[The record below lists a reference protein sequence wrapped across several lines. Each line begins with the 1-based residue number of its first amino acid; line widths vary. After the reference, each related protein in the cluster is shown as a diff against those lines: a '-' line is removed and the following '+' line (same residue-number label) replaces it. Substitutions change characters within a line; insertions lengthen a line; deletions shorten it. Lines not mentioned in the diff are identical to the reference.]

1 MELTTSNTD
10 AGMAEAE
17 SNAASVLGRLPNP
30 LLRLDD
36 RGLYCERGG
45 FHIDPW
51 LPVENAVITHAH
63 GDHARAGSKKSFCA
77 NEGLPVMQH
86 RLGVNEPIQG
96 VPYGEVIQLGETQI
110 SFHPAGH
117 ILGSAQVRI
126 ECDGQVWVV
135 SGDYKRAHDPT
146 CEPWEVVECDVFITE
161 ATFGLPIYKWESGAE
176 TARQILEWWDGNIRE
191 NRPSLLFSYAL
202 GKAQR
207 VLAEMHAL
215 DKTRHVYTH
224 GAVESLTQVYRN
236 QGIEMTPTTL
246 VGEVTKGTSFGGEL
260 IIAPPSAY
268 RSLWMKRFKGADTGF
283 ASGWMQVRGNRRRKG
298 YDRGFVLSDHADWPD
313 LIRTVKDS
321 KARLTLPTHG
331 SVDNLARYLNE
342 IGHKAIP
349 LNLAAYSGEAED

>member
-1 MELTTSNTD
+1 METGTETTTVETPTTD
-10 AGMAEAE
+10 AREI
-17 SNAASVLGRLPNP
+17 LGRLPNP
-30 LLRLDD
+30 LLRLDS

-45 FHIDPW
+45 FHVDPW
-51 LPVENAVITHAH
+51 LPVERAVITHAH
-63 GDHARAGSKKSFCA
+63 GDHARSGNKLSYCA

-86 RLGVNEPIQG
+86 RLGAESVIEG
-96 VPYGEVIQLGETQI
+96 VPYGEVIELGDTQV

-146 CEPWEVVECDVFITE
+146 CLPWEVVECDVFITE

-176 TARQILEWWDGNIRE
+176 TASQILKWWDENIRE
-191 NRPSLLFSYAL
+191 NRPSILFCYAL

-207 VLAEMHAL
+207 VLAELYQL
-215 DKTRHVYTH
+215 DKTRQVYTH
-224 GAVESLTQVYRN
+224 GAVESLTKVYRG
-236 QGIEMTPTTL
+236 QGIEMLETMQ
-246 VGEVTKGTSFGGEL
+246 VGEVVKGQTYGKEL
-260 IIAPPSAY
+260 ILAPPSAY

-283 ASGWMQVRGNRRRKG
+283 ASGWMLVRGARRRKG

-331 SVDNLARYLNE
+331 SVDVLARYLNE
-342 IGHKAIP
+342 INHKAIP
-349 LNLAAYSGEAED
+349 LNLAAYEGEKED

>member
-1 MELTTSNTD
+1 MEMVTNASTNTSD
-10 AGMAEAE
+10 AEKT
-17 SNAASVLGRLPNP
+17 LGRLPNP

-51 LPVENAVITHAH
+51 LPVEKAVITHAH
-63 GDHARAGSKKSFCA
+63 GDHARSGNKKTYCA
-77 NEGLPVMQH
+77 NEGLAVMRH
-86 RLGVNEPIQG
+86 RLGQDEPLNGI
-96 VPYGEVIQLGETQI
+96 PYGEVIEIGETQV

-146 CEPWEVVECDVFITE
+146 CAPWEVVECDVFITE

-191 NRPSLLFSYAL
+191 NRPSLLFCYAL

-207 VLAEMHAL
+207 VLAEIHAL

-224 GAVESLTQVYRN
+224 GAVESLTEVYRK
-236 QGIEMTPTTL
+236 QGIEMVPTSL
-246 VGEVTKGTSFGGEL
+246 VGEVTKGKNFGGEL
-260 IIAPPSAY
+260 ILAPPSAY

-283 ASGWMQVRGNRRRKG
+283 ASGWMRVRGNRRRKG

-313 LIRTVKDS
+313 LIRTVKES
-321 KARLTLPTHG
+321 KARVTLPTHG
-331 SVDNLARYLNE
+331 SVDVLARYLNE